1 MSSAGLSR
9 LDVDSYY
16 NFEGV
21 EDVKLA
27 LARESL
33 EVNTLALT
41 EVELDLLRK
50 EEGPVSEKSKLLID
64 DDLLA
69 DMTTAELNKMC
80 RDSGWDR
87 EFASGDRRVG
97 DSFKWELKRRW
108 EWLQRERESMERR
121 EKYSVKFGVTRKE
134 NSRQGSWITLML
146 AKIREEAEEDKRKID
161 AFKAEMTARTMDKD
175 ELRQRIGRMNSFHL
189 KAFNAPTSELWSGND
204 HGLPTLPEETLRRLD
219 SVERAGSQE
228 GKGG

>member
-1 MSSAGLSR
+1 M
-9 LDVDSYY
+9 
-16 NFEGV
+16 
-21 EDVKLA
+21 
-27 LARESL
+27 
-33 EVNTLALT
+33 
-41 EVELDLLRK
+41 
-50 EEGPVSEKSKLLID
+50 
-64 DDLLA
+64 
-69 DMTTAELNKMC
+69 
-80 RDSGWDR
+80 
-87 EFASGDRRVG
+87 G

-108 EWLQRERESMERR
+108 EWLRRERESRERR

-134 NSRQGSWITLML
+134 NSRPGSWITLML